1 MGRKSGKSGIWLQQ
15 RQTRTPPAVIA
26 MGEENTPGAR
36 LADNDRGDAERVS
49 LFFSTHQI
57 RGKRSASPALPL
69 KPQKLML
76 RAGKG
81 AA

>member
-57 RGKRSASPALPL
+57 RGKRSVSPALPL
-69 KPQKLML
+69 
-76 RAGKG
+76 
-81 AA
+81 